1 METKDNLLGVIA
13 TLFKWKKII
22 LYTCAATAIGAAIIS
37 LILPVYYKST
47 TIFYAASPDLAVP
60 EAIFGTAA
68 EAPDYYGTEND
79 IDRILSIANS
89 GQLVAFMVD
98 SFDLYERYDIDP
110 KSPRGPYYVALEF
123 ESHFDVVKTK
133 YDAIELS
140 IEDEDKETAA
150 KMTNAARN
158 FINDLAQRL
167 IKESQAKTV
176 RTFEENIKQKEADM
190 KMMND
195 SMQHIRLRYG
205 VYNTKAQSENLSELI
220 ATGEAKLNQ
229 SRARM
234 GSLRNAGYKQRDT
247 LTLLQAN
254 ITGYESQLQQLY
266 VRLDTF
272 NRGMA
277 LMDYLVE
284 SQLQAS
290 EQLAEDK
297 EHYKMSKAAYSSEFP
312 AVFLLEE
319 GQVPVIKERPK
330 RAMMVVAATMVAF
343 IFSVIGVLIF
353 DTYRDVNWRAIINT
367 KPEA

>member
-1 METKDNLLGVIA
+1 MESKDNLLGVVS
-13 TLFKWKKII
+13 TVFKWKRII
-22 LYTCAATAIGAAIIS
+22 LLICGITAVGAAIIS
-37 LILPVYYKST
+37 LVLPVYYKST

-60 EAIFGTAA
+60 EAIFGTSG

-89 GQLVAFMVD
+89 GELAGFMVD
-98 SFDLYERYDIDP
+98 SFDLYQRYDIDP
-110 KSPRGPYYVALEF
+110 KSPRGKYYVGLEF
-123 ESHFDVVKTK
+123 QDHFDVVKTK

-140 IEDEDKETAA
+140 IEDRDKEMAA

-158 FINDLAQRL
+158 YINMLAQRI

-176 RTFEENIKQKEADM
+176 RTFEENIAQKEADM

-195 SMQHIRLRYG
+195 SMQRIRLKYG

-220 ATGEAKLNQ
+220 STSESKLNQ
-229 SRARM
+229 SKARM
-234 GSLRNAGYKQRDT
+234 SSLEHNGFRVRDT
-247 LTLLQAN
+247 LTLLRAD
-254 ITGYESQLQQLY
+254 ITGYEAQLSQLY
-266 VRLDTF
+266 IRLDTF

-297 EHYKMSKAAYSSEFP
+297 EHYKMSKAAYNSEFP
-312 AVFLLEE
+312 AIFLLEP
-319 GQVPVIKERPK
+319 GDVPVIKERPK
-330 RAMMVVAATMVAF
+330 RAMMVVVSTLVAF
-343 IFSVIGVLIF
+343 IFSVLGVLVF
-353 DTYRDVNWRAIINT
+353 DTYREVNWREIMHL
-367 KPEA
+367 KPAA

>member
-1 METKDNLLGVIA
+1 MDNKDNLLGVIS
-13 TLFKWKKII
+13 TIFKWRKII
-22 LYTCAATAIGAAIIS
+22 LLTCALTAVGAAIVS
-37 LILPVYYKST
+37 LVLPVYYKST

-60 EAIFGTAA
+60 EAIFGTGG
-68 EAPDYYGTEND
+68 EPPDYYGTEND
-79 IDRILSIANS
+79 IDRILSIAKS
-89 GQLVAFMVD
+89 GELVAFMVD

-110 KSPRGPYYVALEF
+110 KSPRGSYYVALEF
-123 ESHFDVVKTK
+123 QGHFDVVKTK

-140 IEDEDKETAA
+140 IEDEEKETAA

-158 FINDLAQRL
+158 FVNMLAQRI
-167 IKESQAKTV
+167 IKESQSKTV
-176 RTFEENIKQKEADM
+176 RTFEENIAQKEADM

-195 SMQHIRLRYG
+195 SMQRIRLRFG

-220 ATGEAKLNQ
+220 ATGEAKMNL
-229 SRARM
+229 SKAKLS
-234 GSLRNAGYKQRDT
+234 SLLNAGYNKKDS

-272 NRGMA
+272 NKGMS

-297 EHYKMSKAAYSSEFP
+297 EHYKMSKAAFNSEFP
-312 AVFLLEE
+312 ALFLLEP

-330 RAMMVVAATMVAF
+330 RAMMVVVSTFVAF
-343 IFSVIGVLIF
+343 IFSVLGVLIF
-353 DTYRDVNWRAIINT
+353 DTYRDVNWREVLNPQP
-367 KPEA
+367 K

>member
-22 LYTCAATAIGAAIIS
+22 IATCAATAIGAAIIS

-60 EAIFGTAA
+60 AAIFGISA

-98 SFDLYERYDIDP
+98 SFDLYKRYDIDP
-110 KSPRGPYYVALEF
+110 KSLRGPYYVALEF

-140 IEDEDKETAA
+140 IEDEDKEMAA
-150 KMTNAARN
+150 RMANAARS
-158 FINDLAQRL
+158 FINDTAQRL

-195 SMQHIRLRYG
+195 SMQRIRLRYG

-220 ATGEAKLNQ
+220 ATGETKLNQ

-234 GSLRNAGYKQRDT
+234 SSLRNAGYKQRDT

-254 ITGYESQLQQLY
+254 ITGYEAQLQQLY
-266 VRLDTF
+266 IRLDTF

-297 EHYKMSKAAYSSEFP
+297 EHYKMSKAAFGSEFP
-312 AVFLLEE
+312 AIFLLEE
-319 GQVPVIKERPK
+319 GQVPVIKSRPK
-330 RAMMVVAATMVAF
+330 RALMVIAATAVAF

-353 DTYRDVNWRAIINT
+353 DTYRDVNWREILST